1 MLYSS
6 FFSSSIF
13 YTTIKNSKSF
23 PFPFWFMQII
33 FIITIVMCVRSLLYI
48 FRFRHKELFDLIET
62 SKKDISNKRNEIKIL
77 EDDIEKYIKELKEL
91 K

>member
-1 MLYSS
+1 
-6 FFSSSIF
+6 
-13 YTTIKNSKSF
+13 
-23 PFPFWFMQII
+23 
-33 FIITIVMCVRSLLYI
+33 MCVRSLLYI